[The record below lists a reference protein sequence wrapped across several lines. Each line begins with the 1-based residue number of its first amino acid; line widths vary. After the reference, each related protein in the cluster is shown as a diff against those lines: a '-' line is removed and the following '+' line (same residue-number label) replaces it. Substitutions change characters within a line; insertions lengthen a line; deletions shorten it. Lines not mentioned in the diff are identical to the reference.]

1 MKVFPNLRTAILKNI
16 TEIIQNKNVLDSY
29 IQKQFKANPKWGSKD
44 RKTIAQ
50 CTYDIVR
57 HYEFLMHFSESKEM
71 VLDTYLNFLN
81 EENQFDFE
89 ALRVQYEAELP
100 FETLYSVPS
109 LFAKLGEKELGENF
123 QAVWKAMHK
132 SAPIFLRVNQ
142 SQTTLDIFT
151 DTLSEHGIEFE
162 VLDNVQYAGEKLKM
176 APVIKLLKPIAKN
189 HILFEEFGSHFEIQ
203 DLGSQFISQFSDISK
218 AKKIIESCAG
228 NGGKSTHILDLT
240 AENTQLVSFDIEESK
255 LKHLDKRVARMFG
268 KKVKT
273 ELANDANMDK
283 YKNFADVLFM
293 DVPCSGSG
301 TIRRQA
307 DLKYRIYEAPLIEK
321 WHLQKQIIENF
332 VPTLKS
338 GGKLIYST
346 CSIFPSENDDQVQ
359 WIESRGF
366 TCSKKQTLLPGEY
379 EGDGFFVAE
388 LIKN

>member
-16 TEIIQNKNVLDSY
+16 TEIIQNKNVLDTY

-50 CTYDIVR
+50 CTYDIIR
-57 HYEFLMHFSESKEM
+57 HYEFLMHFSDSKEM

-81 EENQFDFE
+81 EDHQFNFDDIKTK
-89 ALRVQYEAELP
+89 YESELP

-109 LFAKLGEKELGENF
+109 LFLKLGEKELGSNF
-123 QAVWKAMHK
+123 QNVWKAMHK
-132 SAPIFLRVNQ
+132 PAPIFLRVNQ
-142 SQTTLDIFT
+142 SQTNIDMFI
-151 DTLSEHGIEFE
+151 DTLKEHEIEFE
-162 VLDNVQYAGEKLKM
+162 MVENIEYAGERLNM
-176 APVIKLLKPIAKN
+176 SPVIKLLKPLAKN

-203 DLGSQFISQFSDISK
+203 DLGSQYISQFSDISK

-240 AENTQLVSFDIEESK
+240 AENTQLVSFDIEEQK
-255 LKHLDKRVARMFG
+255 LKHLEKRVSRMFG

-273 ELANDANMDK
+273 EMANDTNMDK
-283 YKNFADVLFM
+283 YKNFADVIFM

-301 TIRRQA
+301 TLRRQA

-332 VPTLKS
+332 IPTLKP

-346 CSIFPSENDDQVQ
+346 CSIFPSENEDQVL

-366 TCSKKQTLLPGEY
+366 TCNKKQTLLPSEY
-379 EGDGFFVAE
+379 DGDGFFVAE
-388 LIKN
+388 LTKN

>member
-1 MKVFPNLRTAILKNI
+1 
-16 TEIIQNKNVLDSY
+16 
-29 IQKQFKANPKWGSKD
+29 
-44 RKTIAQ
+44 
-50 CTYDIVR
+50 
-57 HYEFLMHFSESKEM
+57 
-71 VLDTYLNFLN
+71 LDTYLNFLN
-81 EENQFDFE
+81 EDHQFDYE
-89 ALRVQYEAELP
+89 TLRAKYEAELP

-132 SAPIFLRVNQ
+132 PAPIFLRVNQ

-162 VLDNVQYAGEKLKM
+162 VLDNIQYAGEKLEM

-189 HILFEEFGSHFEIQ
+189 HVLFEEFGSHFEIQ
-203 DLGSQFISQFSDISK
+203 DLGSQYISQFSDISK

-240 AENTQLVSFDIEESK
+240 SENIQLVSFDIEESK

-366 TCSKKQTLLPGEY
+366 TCTKKQTLLPGEY

>member
-16 TEIIQNKNVLDSY
+16 TEIIQNKNVLDTY

-50 CTYDIVR
+50 CTYDIIR
-57 HYEFLMHFSESKEM
+57 HYEFLMHFSDSKEM

-81 EENQFDFE
+81 EDHQFNFDDIKTK
-89 ALRVQYEAELP
+89 YKAELP

-109 LFAKLGEKELGENF
+109 LFLKLGEKELGSNF
-123 QAVWKAMHK
+123 QNVWKAMHK
-132 SAPIFLRVNQ
+132 PAPIFLRVNQ
-142 SQTTLDIFT
+142 SQTSIDIFT
-151 DTLSEHGIEFE
+151 DTLKEHEIEFE
-162 VLDNVQYAGEKLKM
+162 MVENIDYAGERLNM
-176 APVIKLLKPIAKN
+176 SPAIKLLKPLAKN

-203 DLGSQFISQFSDISK
+203 DLGSQYISQFSDISK

-240 AENTQLVSFDIEESK
+240 AENTQLVSFDIEEQK
-255 LKHLDKRVARMFG
+255 LKHLEKRVSRMFG

-273 ELANDANMDK
+273 EMANDANMDK

-301 TIRRQA
+301 TLRRQA

-332 VPTLKS
+332 IPTLKP

-346 CSIFPSENDDQVQ
+346 CSIFPSENEDQVL

-366 TCSKKQTLLPGEY
+366 TCNKKQTLLPSEY
-379 EGDGFFVAE
+379 DGDGFFVAE
-388 LIKN
+388 LTKN